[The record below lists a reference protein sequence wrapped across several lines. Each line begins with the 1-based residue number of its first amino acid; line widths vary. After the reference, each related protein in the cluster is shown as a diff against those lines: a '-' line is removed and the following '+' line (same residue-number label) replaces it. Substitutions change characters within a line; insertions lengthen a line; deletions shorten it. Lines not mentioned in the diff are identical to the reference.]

1 MTSGRSVTN
10 KHGLLLDTHIWI
22 NYQAFLRVLRP
33 AAEAIIDEAVT
44 HNSVFVS
51 VISLWEIAML
61 ERAGRI
67 DLSGGVHAWTQEAL
81 SKPGIALLPFSP
93 QIAIESVYLPDPM
106 HKDPADRILVA
117 SARIERLTLVTSD
130 KAILAFAKATSL
142 ACLRA

>member
-1 MTSGRSVTN
+1 MPEPKPLESPA
-10 KHGLLLDTHIWI
+10 LLLDTHVWI
-22 NYQAFLRVLRP
+22 NYQAFSRALRP
-33 AAEAIIDEAVT
+33 AAEAVIDQAVT

-67 DLSGGVHAWTQEAL
+67 NLNGGVHAWTQEAL

-93 QIAIESVYLPDPM
+93 QIAIDSVYLPDPM

-117 SARIERLTLVTSD
+117 SARIEKLTLVTSD

-142 ACLRA
+142 AYLRA